1 MESKSERMLII
12 DPEVINKGEKEL
24 ISSILTS
31 VDSYHI
37 NKLFNKNFGLTIREK
52 LVLNEGDIV
61 VYDSQ
66 VAYRLDF
73 NAVATISLLLDKRGH
88 FQGFTNP
95 NDIFLLNAE
104 ETDSENIITDF
115 ELIRLKETE
124 FLDALA
130 ATIDKKK
137 IIEYLH
143 NVTKLKS
150 NGIVI
155 YKEGD
160 IVIFNGQVT
169 YKLTFDF
176 KTNFSLFLDRT
187 GNYLGFSLPE
197 DINRIPKNGNE

>member
-1 MESKSERMLII
+1 MESKNERMLII

-24 ISSILTS
+24 VSSILAS
-31 VDSYHI
+31 VESYHI
-37 NKLFNKNFGLTIREK
+37 KKLLYKNFGLTLREK
-52 LVLNEGDIV
+52 LVLNDGDIV
-61 VYDSQ
+61 VYDNQ

-73 NAVATISLLLDKRGH
+73 KAMAGFSLLLDKMGR

-95 NDIFLLNAE
+95 DDIFLLNAE
-104 ETDSENIITDF
+104 ETDSENIITDI

-130 ATIDKKK
+130 ATIDKKR

-143 NVTKLKS
+143 NVTKLKL

-187 GNYLGFSLPE
+187 GNFLGFSLQE
-197 DINRIPKNGNE
+197 DFNNIKE